1 MRILI
6 VDDIEDNRYSLERLI
21 TQFSRKHNVD
31 TEVFQAENGQAAV
44 DTCNNKPMDLV
55 FMDIVMPVMDGLE
68 ATKIIKKDHPSALII
83 VVSSENDEAVKVK
96 ILQAGAEDYVLKPF
110 SSAIMMSR
118 LVNYHKLVLSRNSIG
133 FQSRAVNLFTHN
145 VYSYQLKFYVSSD
158 DELAQFWETMLV
170 RLDFQNH
177 IQSLS
182 DFVRFLFRLGT
193 LQIQKSYKCHI
204 YVEED
209 EEHFYITMDN
219 MRLLGEDLIHR
230 LIEKHTPDAVYAL
243 EDDLLSFVLPTIAHM
258 APLAAPVQTEQK
270 TAAASAPTPTSAPAA
285 AVVKETL
292 QTYDILDEEAL
303 EEFEYVISKLQT
315 EIMMM
320 GSSDLQMDDI
330 DTMNEYIKK
339 LATILSIS
347 KDAYSIAA
355 SLNEFS
361 ALLDEYSEPFLAMSK
376 DLASMMK
383 SFINDLLM
391 WKEMIFH
398 TGAPSVD
405 FLNSSI
411 SSNVQ
416 MIRAVFV
423 TEETAA
429 EDMDDIFDF

>member
-1 MRILI
+1 MKILI
-6 VDDIEDNRYSLERLI
+6 VDDIEDNRYILERLI
-21 TQFSRKHNVD
+21 IQFSRKHNIE
-31 TEVFQAENGQAAV
+31 TEVLQAENGQVAV
-44 DTCNNKPMDLV
+44 DICNDTPIDLV
-55 FMDIVMPVMDGLE
+55 FMDIVMPVMDGLD
-68 ATKIIKKDHPSALII
+68 ATRIIKKAHPSALII

-118 LVNYHKLVLSRNSIG
+118 LVNYHKLILSRNSIG
-133 FQSRAVNLFTHN
+133 FQTRAVNLFTHN
-145 VYSYQLKFYVSSD
+145 VYSYQLKFFISSD

-170 RLDFQNH
+170 RLEFQNH

-193 LQIQKSYKCHI
+193 LQIQKSYKCHV

-209 EEHFYITMDN
+209 EDHFYFTMDN
-219 MRLLGEDLIHR
+219 MRLLSSDMLHQ
-230 LIEKHTPDAVYAL
+230 LIEKHFHDAVYAL
-243 EDDLLSFVLPTIAHM
+243 ENDLLTFVLSTITKKN
-258 APLAAPVQTEQK
+258 LS
-270 TAAASAPTPTSAPAA
+270 SAPIKTVKVKEDINYAQAA
-285 AVVKETL
+285 LPSSLVTKETL
-292 QTYDILDEEAL
+292 QTYDILDVEAV

-315 EIMMM
+315 EVMMM
-320 GSSDLQMDDI
+320 GSSALEIDDI

-347 KDAYSIAA
+347 KDAYEISA

-361 ALLDEYSEPFLAMSK
+361 GLLDEYSEPFLAMSK
-376 DLASMMK
+376 DMASMMK

-423 TEETAA
+423 TDETVV

>member
-1 MRILI
+1 MKILI
-6 VDDIEDNRYSLERLI
+6 VDDIEDNRYILERLI
-21 TQFSRKHNVD
+21 IQFSRKHKV
-31 TEVFQAENGQAAV
+31 EVEVYQAENGQVAV
-44 DTCNNKPMDLV
+44 DICNDKPIDLV
-55 FMDIVMPVMDGLE
+55 FMDIVMPIMGGLE
-68 ATKIIKKDHPSALII
+68 ATRIIKKEHPSALII
-83 VVSSENDEAVKVK
+83 VVSSENDESVQVD
-96 ILQAGAEDYVLKPF
+96 ILQAGAEDYVIKPF
-110 SSAIMMSR
+110 STAIMMSR
-118 LVNYHKLVLSRNSIG
+118 LVNYHKLILSRNSIG
-133 FQSRAVNLFTHN
+133 FQTRAVNVFTHN
-145 VYSYQLKFYVSSD
+145 VYSYQLKFFISND

-170 RLDFQNH
+170 RLDFQKH

-193 LQIQKSYKCHI
+193 LQIQKAYKCHI

-209 EEHFYITMDN
+209 EEHFYFTMDN
-219 MRLLGEDLIHR
+219 MKLLSTDVIHQ
-230 LIEKHTPDAVYAL
+230 LIERYSPYAIYEL
-243 EDDLLSFVLPTIAHM
+243 EGDFLTFVLPTTGQDTSFI
-258 APLAAPVQTEQK
+258 PVAQASRINEVKEIFSTPV
-270 TAAASAPTPTSAPAA
+270 SAP
-285 AVVKETL
+285 VVKETL

-303 EEFEYVISKLQT
+303 QEFEYVISKLQT

-320 GSSDLQMDDI
+320 GSTSLEMDDI

-347 KDAYSIAA
+347 KDAYEISA

-376 DLASMMK
+376 DMASMMK
-383 SFINDLLM
+383 SFVNDLLM

-423 TEETAA
+423 TDDTAV

>member
-1 MRILI
+1 MKILI
-6 VDDIEDNRYSLERLI
+6 VDDIEDNRYILERLI
-21 TQFSRKHNVD
+21 LQFSRKHNIE
-31 TEVFQAENGQAAV
+31 TEVLQAENGQVAV
-44 DTCNNKPMDLV
+44 DTCNDTPVDLI

-68 ATKIIKKDHPSALII
+68 ATKIIKEAHPSALII

-118 LVNYHKLVLSRNSIG
+118 LINYHKLVLSRNAIG
-133 FQSRAVNLFTHN
+133 FQTRAVNVFTHN
-145 VYSYQLKFYVSSD
+145 VYSYQLKFFISSD

-209 EEHFYITMDN
+209 EDHFYITMDN
-219 MRLLGEDLIHR
+219 MRLLSADTIHQ
-230 LIEKHTPDAVYAL
+230 LIEKHAPDSVYEL
-243 EDDLLSFVLPTIAHM
+243 EDNLLTFVLATITKDTSLI
-258 APLAAPVQTEQK
+258 APEQVKEKTAVTHAPV
-270 TAAASAPTPTSAPAA
+270 ASPAA
-285 AVVKETL
+285 VVVKETL
-292 QTYDILDEEAL
+292 QTYDILDEEAV

-315 EIMMM
+315 EVMMM
-320 GSSDLQMDDI
+320 GSSALEMDDI

-347 KDAYSIAA
+347 KDAYEISA
-355 SLNEFS
+355 SLNDFS

-423 TEETAA
+423 TDETEV